1 MIDFYNAFISYK
13 HAKLDTE
20 IAEHVQ
26 KSLEHFHVPHK
37 LKKGLK
43 HEKITRI
50 FRDKDEL
57 PITSDLTET
66 ITNALEKAEYLIVI
80 CSTNTKKSIWVK
92 REINTFLRTH
102 SQDKVLTVLCD
113 GEPDQVIPEELLS
126 MNKQFVDANGI
137 TQTVR
142 VPVEPLSCDY
152 RLPRRRADREELP
165 RLASAILGCSYDE
178 LQRRRRQ
185 YMIRRAAAIVAV
197 AFAGLAAFGAY
208 MTYSRKQIDNSL
220 IDSLRSRSVYYA
232 NESTQLLKDGKRVDA
247 VHLALAALPN
257 ENTEK
262 MPVTAD
268 AIKAITEATGAYKS
282 NHGAS
287 YTATWNYRTD
297 HAIKKCILSEDNERI
312 AAMDE
317 SGNAYCWEAATREL
331 LFKKLGENTPVDIVF
346 FGKDTLGIVYR
357 EHLDAY
363 NIETGKQIWSFTVE
377 DMYLSQ
383 DSVQYNSNYVYLFIS
398 NSTVDKLSVK
408 DGSVKDQY
416 EVEPNT
422 LFKNDMLTVSP
433 DGKKLAYVDDV
444 FIDDDNDQVHI
455 YDTETGKLY
464 SRYIDSSF
472 VSMLTF
478 IDNEHLCA
486 ITIDDLKKNSSQ
498 YTTEIKYI
506 KTNYMEFHCFDST
519 MTNSWTNQLEYN
531 DISPRSDAVCLSSKN
546 EVLFYSGNVAGIY
559 DINTGDVKHTYKM
572 NSTIV
577 TAADPAGTGAPQ
589 LICKNGDYIIVLNDD
604 TDDMIAYNFLCKNIE
619 MGMIGGSI
627 YAIPEDGM
635 DIISYNPFLQ
645 DDEWEGVDAP
655 GDYSFG
661 SNFQCSATYDDY
673 LIVASSISDSEIIR
687 VSVIDMNESE
697 VVFWEDVPKEG
708 ILTSNFTI
716 EIQDEV
722 IYGCFG
728 DYVYTIDID
737 RERVDKIDIV
747 LAFPTIVVDGKIY
760 KSKISDMTLTLEV
773 SDMDG
778 SNYKTFE
785 TKVDEDISWSY
796 VDNIIYVEN
805 IDSAFLTVKNKLFVA
820 DMKKEKLSEVKLPS
834 GWMTDNSN
842 LYVTSS
848 DDGSQILISDGFTIL
863 VTDKSYKEQYTS
875 RCNGTHRLGAIFR
888 NGILYVAEDDYLM
901 LLKGDTGE
909 LINLYEMSLFCSGEA
924 KFTFYDDTH
933 QLFIQTKEQLSIF
946 DTYSWIEI
954 ANIENILCYHEKTD
968 RFYVYSYHVSTDCEL
983 GYIRRYTISD
993 LIKKAERYL
1002 NGHELDDVTKSKYGL

>member
-80 CSTNTKKSIWVK
+80 CSTNTKESIWVK

-113 GEPDQVIPEELLS
+113 GEPDQVIPEEILS

-152 RLPRRRADREELP
+152 RLPRRRANREELP

-220 IDSLRSRSVYYA
+220 IESLRSRSVYYA
-232 NESTQLLKDGKRVDA
+232 NESDQLLKDGKRVDA

-257 ENTEK
+257 ENSEK
-262 MPVTAD
+262 MPVTAA

-297 HAIKKCILSEDNERI
+297 HEIKKCILSEDTERI
-312 AAMDE
+312 AAMDA
-317 SGNAYCWEAATREL
+317 SGNAYCWETATREL
-331 LFKKLGENTPVDIVF
+331 LFKKFGENTPVDIVF
-346 FGKDTLGIVYR
+346 FGKDTLGLVYR
-357 EHLDAY
+357 DHLDAY
-363 NIETGKQIWSFTVE
+363 NIESGKQIWSFTPDE
-377 DMYLSQ
+377 ITFSEN
-383 DSVQYNSNYVYLFIS
+383 SVRYSSNCVYMFVS
-398 NSTVDKLSVK
+398 NSTVDKLSAK
-408 DGSVKDQY
+408 DGSIKDQY

-422 LFKNDMLTVSP
+422 IFRNDMLTVSP

-444 FIDDDNDQVHI
+444 FMTDKDQVHI

-464 SRYIDSSF
+464 SQHIDSYF
-472 VSMLTF
+472 VSMMTF
-478 IDNEHLCA
+478 IDNEHVCA
-486 ITIDDLKKNSSQ
+486 ITIDDLTKNSSQ

-519 MTNSWTNQLEYN
+519 LTNNWTNQLEYN
-531 DISPRSDAVCLSSKN
+531 DISPRCDAVCLESKG
-546 EVLFYSGNVAGIY
+546 EVLFYAGNVAGIY

-572 NSTIV
+572 NSTII
-577 TAADPAGTGAPQ
+577 TAADPAGTGVPQ
-589 LICKNGDYIIVLNDD
+589 FICNNGDYVLALNDD
-604 TDDMIAYNFLCKNIE
+604 TDDMISYNFLCNNIHL
-619 MGMIGGSI
+619 GLIGGTI
-627 YAIPEDGM
+627 YAIPADGM
-635 DIISYNPFLQ
+635 DIISYNPYLQ
-645 DDEWEGVDAP
+645 DDEWEGIDAP
-655 GDYSFG
+655 GDYSVG
-661 SNFQCSATYDDY
+661 TNYQCSVTYDDY
-673 LIVASSISDSEIIR
+673 LIIASCITETEIIR
-687 VSVIDMNESE
+687 ISVIDMNEGE
-697 VVFWEDVPKEG
+697 VVFWEDVPREG
-708 ILTSNFTI
+708 ILSSNFTL
-716 EIQDEV
+716 EVVDEV

-728 DYVYTIDID
+728 ESVYTIDVD
-737 RERVDKIDIV
+737 RERLDKTDIV
-747 LAFPTIVVDGKIY
+747 LSFQTKVVDGKIY
-760 KSKISDMTLTLEV
+760 KSDIKDKSLELEV
-773 SDMDG
+773 SDLDG

-785 TKVDEDISWSY
+785 TDVDEAIGWSVVDDIIY
-796 VDNIIYVEN
+796 VDNLN
-805 IDSAFLTVKNKLFVA
+805 AAFLTVKDHLFVA
-820 DMKKEKLSEVKLPS
+820 DLKKEKLSEVKLPS

-848 DDGSQILISDGFTIL
+848 DDGSQIFISDGYTIV
-863 VTDKSYKEQYTS
+863 VTDKSFKEQYTS
-875 RCNGTHRLGAIFR
+875 RCNGRFRLGAVFR

-909 LINLYEMSLFCSGEA
+909 LINLYEMSFFCAGEA
-924 KFTFYDDTH
+924 EFTFYDDTH
-933 QLFIQTKEQLSIF
+933 QLYIKTNEQLSIF
-946 DTYSWIEI
+946 DTYSWIET
-954 ANIENILCYHEKTD
+954 ASIENIYCYHEKTD
-968 RFYVYSYHVSTDCEL
+968 RFYVYSYTVSTDCEL

-993 LIKKAERYL
+993 LIKKGERYL